1 LEIVLLQAQGPGI
14 QWLQMS
20 LRIGSLPHIS
30 VEEADHLVE
39 DECLQFE

>member
-1 LEIVLLQAQGPGI
+1 
-14 QWLQMS
+14 MS

-39 DECLQFE
+39 DECLQCEQIVFYPG